1 MRTGTRS
8 LFLTCEPRRGWR
20 HMAITKQRTMQD
32 FAHQMRW
39 MLDEA
44 YSDVPVIRL
53 VHDTLNTHRMAS
65 LYETFPAPEAR
76 RIAKRMEFR
85 HTPKHGS

>member
-1 MRTGTRS
+1 
-8 LFLTCEPRRGWR
+8 
-20 HMAITKQRTMQD
+20 MAITKQRTMQD

-44 YSDVPVIRL
+44 YTDVPVIRL
-53 VHDTLNTHRMAS
+53 VHDTLNTHRMASLYETLNTHRMAS